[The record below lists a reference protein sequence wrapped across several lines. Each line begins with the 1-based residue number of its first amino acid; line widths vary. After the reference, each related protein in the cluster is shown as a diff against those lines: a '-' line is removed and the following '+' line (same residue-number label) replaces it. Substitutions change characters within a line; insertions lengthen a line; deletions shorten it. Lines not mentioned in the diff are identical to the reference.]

1 MLTFDRN
8 RTRTNPFVRHAWRT
22 EHPEI
27 RKLVRAAYSQ
37 YAGDIAPEVWGVYL
51 TDLLDMDRHAHDGE
65 LLVAMV
71 GSEIAGYTAFYPDAS
86 AQGFGWPSGWAGG
99 RGLAVHPAY
108 RGHGVGGALMAAF
121 ERRARVA
128 GAPAF
133 AFHTSEFMTSA
144 VALYERM
151 GYQRAPEFD
160 LDVNAHYCIAATR
173 PWTAVAYLKCL
184 SAQPAADAA

>member
-1 MLTFDRN
+1 MLTYDCVQTVSRPVI
-8 RTRTNPFVRHAWRT
+8 RQAWTT

-27 RKLVRAAYSQ
+27 RKLVRAAYGQ
-37 YAGDIAPEVWGVYL
+37 YAGEIAPEVWGVYL
-51 TDLLDMDRHAHDGE
+51 ADLLDMDRHARNGD
-65 LLVAMV
+65 LLVAVV
-71 GSEIAGYTAFYPDAS
+71 GGEIAGYVAFYPDAS

-108 RGHGVGGALMAAF
+108 RGHGVAGALMAAL
-121 ERRARVA
+121 ERRSRIA

-133 AFHTSEFMTSA
+133 AFHTSGFMTTA

-151 GYQRAPEFD
+151 GYRRVPEFD
-160 LDVNAHYCIAATR
+160 LDANAHYGISASR

-184 SAQPAADAA
+184 SARAAADAA

>member
-1 MLTFDRN
+1 MLTCDCN
-8 RTRTNPFVRHAWRT
+8 RTGSTPFVRHAWT
-22 EHPEI
+22 AEHAEI
-27 RKLVRAAYSQ
+27 RKLVRAAYGQ

-51 TDLLDMDRHAHDGE
+51 ADLLDMDRHARDGE
-65 LLVAMV
+65 LLVAVV
-71 GSEIAGYTAFYPDAS
+71 GGEIAGCAAFYPDAS

-108 RGHGVGGALMAAF
+108 RGRGVGGALLAAV

-133 AFHTSEFMTSA
+133 AFHTSEFMTTA
-144 VALYERM
+144 VALYQRM
-151 GYQRAPEFD
+151 GYRRAPEFD
-160 LDVNAHYCIAATR
+160 FDANAHYRIAASR

-184 SAQPAADAA
+184 SARPAADAA